1 MVLLGLHAR
10 TKKPWQEQ
18 CPASLPKLQL
28 KHNSECPAKKDEFR
42 PGPSQS
48 AAVPQVPAVK
58 EKNMSKEQP
67 TNTRK

>member
-1 MVLLGLHAR
+1 V
-10 TKKPWQEQ
+10 
-18 CPASLPKLQL
+18 SLPKLQL